1 VTFVLDRAIG
11 AEILKVL
18 AAEPVTQLAIE
29 VAAGAGQSAVVETR
43 VSKTRFV
50 ATVKVS
56 ADEQATNGV
65 LSRAASDAG
74 LTVFPYK
81 QAAKGT
87 ARKRVI
93 GFTSRRQWRWAFWEK
108 KPWARDK
115 ARETPGDKIIRYRN
129 LPETSGQD
137 STAK

>member
-1 VTFVLDRAIG
+1 MTFVLDRAVG

-56 ADEQATNGV
+56 AEEQAKNGI

-81 QAAKGT
+81 KAAEGSE
-87 ARKRVI
+87 RKRVI
-93 GFTSRRQWRWAFWEK
+93 GFVSKVQWRWAFWTK
-108 KPWARDK
+108 QSWARQK
-115 ARETPGDKIIRYRN
+115 ARETPGEKLIRYRR
-129 LPETSGQD
+129 LPESTSTKPQ
-137 STAK
+137 